1 MPASRHIAPLL
12 LMALVACNKPST
24 VSPEASDSELKQE
37 QAAQEQA
44 AQVAAVDKSTTPEKT
59 FTAAQLDALAV
70 RMDPIATKI
79 ETAAKQL
86 CTEMRGAKGK
96 CSGYRVELDPA
107 KGLNAYADGSNVVLN
122 AAMVD
127 FARNDTHLAFVM
139 AHEFGHNI
147 MGHIQAQKDNG
158 TLGTIVGSV
167 GDLFAITQGV
177 NTHGALGKFGEN
189 RAMLTYSPEFE
200 AEADYVGLYILAR
213 AGYPIEQAPDFWR
226 LMSAQQP
233 KSIYV
238 TSTHPNNAARTIAM
252 EKTIKEI
259 RAKQA
264 AGEPLIPN
272 IKPKA

>member
-1 MPASRHIAPLL
+1 MLS
-12 LMALVACNKPST
+12 LMVACN
-24 VSPEASDSELKQE
+24 SPTTQSPQPTDSELKQE
-37 QAAQEQA
+37 QAAQEAA
-44 AQVAAVDKSTTPEKT
+44 AQAAAVDKSDTPEKVYS
-59 FTAAQLDALAV
+59 AKELDALAV
-70 RMDPIATKI
+70 RMDPIATRI
-79 ETAAKQL
+79 EAAAKDL
-86 CTEMRGAKGK
+86 CRQMRDKK
-96 CSGYRVELDPA
+96 SQCDGYRVELDPG

-127 FARNDTHLAFVM
+127 FAKNDTHLAFVM

-147 MGHIQAQKDNG
+147 MGHLQAQQDNG

-167 GDLFAITQGV
+167 GDLFAFSRGYD
-177 NTHGALGKFGEN
+177 THGAFGKFGEN
-189 RAMLTYSPEFE
+189 RARLSYSPEFE

-226 LMSAQQP
+226 LMSAKMP

-238 TSTHPNNAARTIAM
+238 TTTHPNNAARTIAM
-252 EKTIKEI
+252 EKTIAEI
-259 RAKQA
+259 RAKQK